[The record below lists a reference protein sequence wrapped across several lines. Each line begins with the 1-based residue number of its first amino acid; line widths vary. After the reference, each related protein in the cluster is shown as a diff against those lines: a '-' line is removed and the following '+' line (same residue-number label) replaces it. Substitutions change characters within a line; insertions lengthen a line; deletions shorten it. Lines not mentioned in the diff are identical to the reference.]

1 MEAQLKS
8 PSNVTLRATLAL
20 AAALSAVPAI
30 PSLAGAPAANA
41 DISGKTLFLQPGS
54 WLRYSDALISR
65 VYTTTKATLEVKGRG
80 NCTTRL
86 CPVSHNDVEL
96 WAIRT
101 RLDDSKP
108 GYGPIVTG
116 RTLRNGDEG
125 TDVKIAQD
133 ALNKAGANIKADGK
147 FGSGTEDAVQAYQEK
162 NGLDA
167 DGAIGQATRDKLKI

>member
-1 MEAQLKS
+1 MKS
-8 PSNVTLRATLAL
+8 PSNAILCGTFAL
-20 AAALSAVPAI
+20 ATGLSILPVVPAQ
-30 PSLAGAPAANA
+30 AGAPAANA

-65 VYTTTKATLEVKGRG
+65 VYTTTHATLEVKGRG

-86 CPVSHNDVEL
+86 CPVTHNDVEL

-101 RLDDSKP
+101 RLDDAKP

-125 TDVKIAQD
+125 TDVKLAQD
-133 ALNKAGANIKADGK
+133 ALNKAGATVKADGK
-147 FGSGTEDAVQAYQEK
+147 FGNDTESAVQAFQEK